1 MKSVEEKG
9 KVAFDSVK
17 LRRWESKLEVPGL
30 LVLEDFLQE
39 KKKIW
44 LVPPNDH
51 SKMIAKK
58 TQSNIQLSRLLLLL
72 PGLARLSRGWR
83 RQAYCAIY

>member
-39 KKKIW
+39 KKNM
-44 LVPPNDH
+44 VSSP
-51 SKMIAKK
+51 
-58 TQSNIQLSRLLLLL
+58 
-72 PGLARLSRGWR
+72 
-83 RQAYCAIY
+83 

>member
-1 MKSVEEKG
+1 MFFFHFTWQNTVRVCPKNTLFINRCSLRLAVLMKSVEEKG

-39 KKKIW
+39 KKKY
-44 LVPPNDH
+44 
-51 SKMIAKK
+51 
-58 TQSNIQLSRLLLLL
+58 
-72 PGLARLSRGWR
+72 G
-83 RQAYCAIY
+83 